1 MKGVKSIALA
11 IVAALSLGMVARADA
26 AKALLV
32 VQNHTAVKDAVVLT
46 AMGDL
51 VASALDNAAFEI
63 INPNDVVGE
72 TQNVGPWGEN
82 MPAASAA
89 RLAEACGAD
98 VLLTAAITE
107 CSRRNVGLPAKA
119 SSYAVTWVISAKRV
133 PGGETVCAITAPY
146 AGRKHSAKVF
156 DAESSAILDVALRES
171 VSAAAGRFLAKAATC
186 TFAPATVE
194 KIQVCFVANVPGA
207 DVKVD
212 GMSVGTASTNLEA
225 PMTAL
230 VAKGVHN
237 LEISYPYMEPYK
249 TVARFEVPS
258 TFAVNLHESAEG
270 RRMRMEDTQFE
281 TTIKRVLDGGAT
293 DDEVKLVR
301 AKGYADC
308 LRASSIKIE
317 GMPAQMTLVN
327 GDLDKFGFGIIQDAT
342 KPDTDATDKTD
353 K

>member
-1 MKGVKSIALA
+1 MKTGKSLALA
-11 IVAALSLGMVARADA
+11 LVAALSFSMFAKGDA

-32 VQNHTAVKDAVVLT
+32 VQNHTAVKDAAVMT

-51 VASALDNAAFEI
+51 VASALSSSIFEI
-63 INPNDVVGE
+63 INPNDVIGE
-72 TQNVGPWGEN
+72 TQNVGPWGEA

-107 CSRRNVGLPAKA
+107 CARRNVGLPAKA

-133 PGGETVCAITAPY
+133 PGGEAVCSITVPY
-146 AGRKHSAKVF
+146 ISQRHSAKVF
-156 DAESSAILDVALRES
+156 DAENTAILDVALRES
-171 VSAAAGRFLAKAATC
+171 ASAAAGRFLAKAQNC
-186 TFAPATVE
+186 TFSPAAVETV
-194 KIQVCFVANVPGA
+194 QVCFVANVPGA

-212 GMSVGTASTNLEA
+212 GISVGTASTDLAA
-225 PMTAL
+225 PMSAM
-230 VAKGVHN
+230 VSKGVHN

-249 TVARFEVPS
+249 TIARFDAPS

-270 RRMRMEDTQFE
+270 RRMRMEDVQFE
-281 TTIKRVLDGGAT
+281 ATIKRMLDGGAT
-293 DDEVKLVR
+293 DDEVRLVR

-308 LRASSIKIE
+308 LRASSFKIE

-342 KPDTDATDKTD
+342 RPEAAATDK
-353 K
+353 